1 MGTAH
6 TTTSRL
12 MRGKTLAQRTVFAAA
27 AGAVAFTV
35 AACGPADASPGEVA
49 DLHLDK
55 NKPTVTSAPR

>member
-1 MGTAH
+1 MATAH

-12 MRGKTLAQRTVFAAA
+12 MRGTALARRTVFAAA
-27 AGAVAFTV
+27 AGALALTV
-35 AACGPADASPGEVA
+35 AACGTTDASPSEVA